1 MNNEQRAT
9 YVTRDS
15 ILNLLSDDEVARV
28 SNAASAPR
36 LREGDEFL
44 DLDALPRGV
53 QRAHGRTELGGVLPR
68 NAVHEDT
75 WSKILTQLES
85 AVKDTGMDSGKDS
98 GKDFGA
104 AGGDSGADSGKNT
117 RRNTVPLAP

>member
-1 MNNEQRAT
+1 MNNEQRAA

-53 QRAHGRTELGGVLPR
+53 QRAHGTTELGGVLPR
-68 NAVHEDT
+68 KAVHEDT
-75 WSKILTQLES
+75 WSKILTQLEGVVDAKTDTAKDPS
-85 AVKDTGMDSGKDS
+85 KGPAKDQLKVTAKDTAKDTVIV
-98 GKDFGA
+98 
-104 AGGDSGADSGKNT
+104 T
-117 RRNTVPLAP
+117 R